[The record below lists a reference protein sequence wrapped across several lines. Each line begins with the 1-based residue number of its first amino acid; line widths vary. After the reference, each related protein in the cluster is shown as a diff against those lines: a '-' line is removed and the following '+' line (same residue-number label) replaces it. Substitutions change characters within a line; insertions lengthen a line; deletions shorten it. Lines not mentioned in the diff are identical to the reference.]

1 VRKLRVISPAR
12 FRESEILVHEQ
23 GLWAGGHLLQSQGD
37 IGEAF
42 GGVLRACDCESV
54 QCMFQ

>member
-1 VRKLRVISPAR
+1 MRKLRVISLAR
-12 FRESEILVHEQ
+12 FRESQIWVHVQ
-23 GLWAGGHLLQSQGD
+23 GLWAGGHLLHSQGD